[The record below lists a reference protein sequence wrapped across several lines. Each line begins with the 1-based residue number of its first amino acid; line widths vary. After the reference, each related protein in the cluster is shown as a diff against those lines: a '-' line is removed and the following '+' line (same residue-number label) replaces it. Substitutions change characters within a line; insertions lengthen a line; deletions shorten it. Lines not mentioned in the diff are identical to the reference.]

1 MTAWRTR
8 KVCRSALASLALG
21 VVSLVS
27 LLSSPS
33 ASAIWPKPGPV
44 VSGAG
49 PTPTPVGLPG
59 EGPWVVRAHFA
70 DRSMVRSVAR
80 WMEPWEVVGDT
91 QGYIVAD
98 VTPLGYE
105 RLLDAGFEIEVDQRL
120 TAQLS
125 QANTPLPGQTAGIP
139 GYPCYRTVEETYA
152 FAQSIAMTYPDLAEW
167 IDIGD
172 SWEKAQQGGEP
183 GHDLMVLRLTRSA
196 VPGPKPRL
204 FVMGAAHAR
213 EYATA
218 ELCTRFAEYLVS
230 QYAVDADVTWLL
242 DHHEIHLLLVANPDG
257 RLHAEAGI
265 RWRKNTNEQ
274 YCSPTSSSRGADLN
288 RNFEFQWGCCG
299 GSSAGPCDE
308 TYRGPAPAS
317 EPETDAIQSH
327 VRALYPDQRGDDLGS
342 AAPVTATGVFLD
354 IHSYGDRILWPWG
367 FSGTPAPNHAEL
379 QTLGRRFAYLNGY
392 RPEQAV
398 GLYPTEGTSDGFAY
412 GELGLAAF
420 TFELGTKFFQD
431 CASFENT
438 ILPENLRALVYAA
451 KVARTPYLTPMGP
464 DVLDLAVSPAA
475 ALSGEA
481 VRLKSV
487 LDDTRYSTANGVESV
502 QNVASAQYY
511 IDVPPWVTT
520 TVPVAHAMIPVDG
533 AFDEEAEDVEA
544 VVTTWGLST
553 GRHTVFVR
561 GQDAA
566 GHWGAPSAVFLHI
579 QGPAQDP
586 HLRYLPIV
594 GRSGLA
600 AGDESR

>member
-1 MTAWRTR
+1 
-8 KVCRSALASLALG
+8 
-21 VVSLVS
+21 
-27 LLSSPS
+27 
-33 ASAIWPKPGPV
+33 
-44 VSGAG
+44 
-49 PTPTPVGLPG
+49 
-59 EGPWVVRAHFA
+59 
-70 DRSMVRSVAR
+70 
-80 WMEPWEVVGDT
+80 MEPWEVVGDT

-230 QYAVDADVTWLL
+230 QYAIDADVTWLL
-242 DHHEIHLLLVANPDG
+242 DYHEIHLLLVANPDG
-257 RLHAEAGI
+257 RLKAEAGLS
-265 RWRKNTNEQ
+265 WRKNTNEQ

-299 GSSAGPCDE
+299 GSSADECDE

-317 EPETDAIQSH
+317 EPETEAIQSYA
-327 VRALYPDQRGDDLGS
+327 RALYPDQRGDDLGS

-354 IHSYGDRILWPWG
+354 IHSYGELILWPWG

-420 TFELGTKFFQD
+420 TFELGTRPFFQG
-431 CASFENT
+431 CAIFENS
-438 ILPENLRALVYAA
+438 ILPDNLQALVYAA

-464 DVLDLAVSPAA
+464 DALDLAVSPAA

-520 TVPVAHAMIPVDG
+520 TVPVVHAMTAVDG
-533 AFDEEAEDVEA
+533 AFDEEAEDVEG
-544 VVTTWGLST
+544 VVTTWGLGP
-553 GRHTVFVR
+553 GRHTLYLR
-561 GQDAA
+561 GQDAS

-586 HLRYLPIV
+586 YLRYLPMV